1 MKEFTKLI
9 DQLLV
14 QDKEREALQIHLEV
28 LRLEIHS
35 ARNQLAEEQEQI
47 KSLKVQKIVSTIVG
61 RHDLINIYFKDEK
74 DAADRL
80 AQEAKVRA
88 KQAKDDVVRSLRIR
102 VNEELPDEI
111 RAQFDPLPKTI
122 PEIDDAIGSANA
134 RIHLMGSADE
144 QVLIDVNILFY

>member
-1 MKEFTKLI
+1 MI
-9 DQLLV
+9 
-14 QDKEREALQIHLEV
+14 
-28 LRLEIHS
+28 LRIF
-35 ARNQLAEEQEQI
+35 
-47 KSLKVQKIVSTIVG
+47 
-61 RHDLINIYFKDEK
+61 YFKDEK

-88 KQAKDDVVRSLRIR
+88 KQAKDDVVRNLRIR

-144 QVLIDVNILFY
+144 QVLIDVNILFYLTVFDKMFSQTRLYVTTNNEKALSNSSRGKLIA

>member
-1 MKEFTKLI
+1 MI
-9 DQLLV
+9 
-14 QDKEREALQIHLEV
+14 
-28 LRLEIHS
+28 LRIF
-35 ARNQLAEEQEQI
+35 
-47 KSLKVQKIVSTIVG
+47 
-61 RHDLINIYFKDEK
+61 YFKDEK

-111 RAQFDPLPKTI
+111 RAQFDLLPKTI

-144 QVLIDVNILFY
+144 QVLIDVNILFYLTVFD